1 VGTGRVDSP
10 PQPDLRLRT
19 GRAAEA
25 AGDVRME
32 DMRPSFSMSG
42 VVDLSALKQPSTPP
56 AAPAA
61 AQGSNRGAPGGAGP
75 ASAGS
80 TSQTS
85 TFVVDATE
93 ADFQS
98 SVLERS
104 LQVPV
109 VLHLGADWSEQS
121 KQLLGVLEQLAAEFA
136 GGFVLARVDAEAN
149 PRLSQA
155 LRVQGIPS
163 VKAIVAGELI
173 GEFAGAQ
180 PEAQVRQRI
189 SELLALAQREFGL
202 GGAEGAAA
210 APEPPMDPALAAAY
224 DALAADDLDGA
235 ARALQN
241 VLSQNPNHPEAKP
254 ALAQVEL
261 MRRTRN
267 ADPAAALALAKQNPK
282 DIEAQCAAAD
292 AALASGDADT
302 ALALLLAAV
311 QGFSGEERDRA
322 RRLLLD
328 YFELLGP
335 QDPRVGP
342 ARARLT
348 SLLF

>member
-1 VGTGRVDSP
+1 
-10 PQPDLRLRT
+10 
-19 GRAAEA
+19 
-25 AGDVRME
+25 
-32 DMRPSFSMSG
+32 
-42 VVDLSALKQPSTPP
+42 
-56 AAPAA
+56 
-61 AQGSNRGAPGGAGP
+61 
-75 ASAGS
+75 
-80 TSQTS
+80 
-85 TFVVDATE
+85 VVDATE

-98 SVLERS
+98 AVLERS
-104 LQVPV
+104 LQIPV

-121 KQLLGVLEQLAAEFA
+121 KQLAAVLERLAVEFA
-136 GGFVLARVDAEAN
+136 GAFVLARVDSESN
-149 PRLSQA
+149 PRLVQA

-173 GEFAGAQ
+173 GEFAGSQ
-180 PEAQVRQRI
+180 PEAQVRQWI
-189 SELLALAQREFGL
+189 SELLTLAQREFGL
-202 GGAEGAAA
+202 GGPDGPGGPAAQPA
-210 APEPPMDPALAAAY
+210 EPPMDPALAAAY

-261 MRRTRN
+261 MRRTRD
-267 ADPAAALALAKQNPK
+267 ADPAAVLERAKQNPK

-292 AALASGDADT
+292 AALAAGDADT
-302 ALALLLAAV
+302 AIALLLAAV
-311 QGFSGEERDRA
+311 TGEEKDRA
-322 RRLLLD
+322 RKLLLD

-348 SLLF
+348 TLLF

>member
-1 VGTGRVDSP
+1 MDH
-10 PQPDLRLRT
+10 
-19 GRAAEA
+19 
-25 AGDVRME
+25 
-32 DMRPSFSMSG
+32 MRPSFSMSG
-42 VVDLSALKQPSTPP
+42 VVDLSALKQPSAPP
-56 AAPAA
+56 AA
-61 AQGSNRGAPGGAGP
+61 QGPNQGAPGGA
-75 ASAGS
+75 AQGS
-80 TSQTS
+80 TAQGSTAQGSTAQPGAAQTS
-85 TFVVDATE
+85 AFVVDATE

-109 VLHLGADWSEQS
+109 VLHLGADWSDQS
-121 KQLLGVLEQLAAEFA
+121 KQLLGLLEQLAAEFA

-149 PRLSQA
+149 PRLVQA

-180 PEAQVRQRI
+180 PEAQVRQWI
-189 SELLALAQREFGL
+189 SELLALAQREFGMGAA
-202 GGAEGAAA
+202 GGAEGR
-210 APEPPMDPALAAAY
+210 PEPPMDPALAAAY

-235 ARALQN
+235 AQALQN
-241 VLSQNPNHPEAKP
+241 VLSQNPGHPEAKP

-292 AALASGDADT
+292 AALATGDADT

-322 RRLLLD
+322 RKLLLD

-335 QDPRVGP
+335 QDPRVAP

>member
-1 VGTGRVDSP
+1 
-10 PQPDLRLRT
+10 
-19 GRAAEA
+19 
-25 AGDVRME
+25 
-32 DMRPSFSMSG
+32 MRPSFSMSG
-42 VVDLSALKQPSTPP
+42 VVDLSALKQPSAPAASGPP
-56 AAPAA
+56 AAAAPPGA
-61 AQGSNRGAPGGAGP
+61 AQEPGGAQGA
-75 ASAGS
+75 AS
-80 TSQTS
+80 
-85 TFVVDATE
+85 VVDASE

-98 SVLERS
+98 VVLERS

-109 VLHLGADWSEQS
+109 VLFLGANWSDQS
-121 KQLLGVLEQLAAEFA
+121 KQLSGLLERLAAEHA
-136 GGFVLARVDAEAN
+136 GAFVLARVDAEAN
-149 PRLSQA
+149 PRLVQA

-163 VKAIVAGELI
+163 VKAIVGGELI

-180 PEAQVRQRI
+180 PEAQVRQWVT
-189 SELLALAQREFGL
+189 ELLTLAQREFGL
-202 GGAEGAAA
+202 GAAGGPAAA
-210 APEPPMDPALAAAY
+210 RPAEPPMDPALAAAY

-261 MRRTRN
+261 MRRTRSI
-267 ADPAAALALAKQNPK
+267 DPAAALERAKKNPN
-282 DIEAQCAAAD
+282 DIDAQCAAAD
-292 AALASGDADT
+292 AAMATGDADT
-302 ALALLLAAV
+302 AIALLLAAV
-311 QGFSGEERDRA
+311 RTFAGDEKDRA
-322 RRLLLD
+322 RKLLLD

>member
-1 VGTGRVDSP
+1 
-10 PQPDLRLRT
+10 
-19 GRAAEA
+19 
-25 AGDVRME
+25 
-32 DMRPSFSMSG
+32 MRPSFSMSG
-42 VVDLSALKQPSTPP
+42 VVDLSALKQPSGPP
-56 AAPAA
+56 AGSAA
-61 AQGSNRGAPGGAGP
+61 APGAAQSPGQDASRDADAQAGA
-75 ASAGS
+75 
-80 TSQTS
+80 
-85 TFVVDATE
+85 FVVDASE

-121 KQLLGVLEQLAAEFA
+121 KQLAGVLEKLAAEFA

-149 PRLSQA
+149 PRLVQA

-163 VKAIVAGELI
+163 VKAIIAGELI

-180 PEAQVRQRI
+180 PEAQVRQWI
-189 SELLALAQREFGL
+189 TELLALAQREFGL
-202 GGAEGAAA
+202 GGAEGAAGRPA
-210 APEPPMDPALAAAY
+210 EPPMDPALAAAY

-241 VLSQNPNHPEAKP
+241 VLSQSPNHPEAKP

-267 ADPAAALALAKQNPK
+267 ADPAAALAKAKQNPK

-292 AALASGDADT
+292 AALATGDADT

-311 QGFSGEERDRA
+311 QGFSGDEKDRA
-322 RRLLLD
+322 RKLLLE

-335 QDPRVGP
+335 QDPRVAP
-342 ARARLT
+342 ARAKLT

>member
-1 VGTGRVDSP
+1 
-10 PQPDLRLRT
+10 
-19 GRAAEA
+19 
-25 AGDVRME
+25 
-32 DMRPSFSMSG
+32 MRPSFSMSG
-42 VVDLSALKQPSTPP
+42 VVDLSALKQPSAPP
-56 AAPAA
+56 ARPAA
-61 AQGSNRGAPGGAGP
+61 AQDPNQGAGQGP
-75 ASAGS
+75 DSPD

-85 TFVVDATE
+85 AFVVDATE

-121 KQLLGVLEQLAAEFA
+121 KQLLGMLEQLAAEFA
-136 GGFVLARVDAEAN
+136 GSFLLARVDAEAS
-149 PRLSQA
+149 PRLAQA
-155 LRVQGIPS
+155 LRVQSIPS

-180 PEAQVRQRI
+180 PEAQVRQWI
-189 SELLALAQREFGL
+189 SELLTLAQREFGL
-202 GGAEGAAA
+202 GGAGAAA
-210 APEPPMDPALAAAY
+210 GAPAQPAEPPMDPALAAAY

-267 ADPAAALALAKQNPK
+267 TDPAAALARAKQNPK

-311 QGFSGEERDRA
+311 QGFSGEEKDRA

-328 YFELLGP
+328 FFELLGP
-335 QDPRVGP
+335 QDPRVAP

-348 SLLF
+348 TLLF

>member
-1 VGTGRVDSP
+1 
-10 PQPDLRLRT
+10 
-19 GRAAEA
+19 
-25 AGDVRME
+25 
-32 DMRPSFSMSG
+32 MRPSFSMSG
-42 VVDLSALKQPSTPP
+42 VVDLSALKQPP
-56 AAPAA
+56 APAA
-61 AQGSNRGAPGGAGP
+61 GAPATPAPGAAQDSGPAQGAA
-75 ASAGS
+75 
-80 TSQTS
+80 
-85 TFVVDATE
+85 FVVDASE
-93 ADFQS
+93 ADFQTA
-98 SVLERS
+98 VLERS
-104 LQVPV
+104 LQIPV

-121 KQLLGVLEQLAAEFA
+121 KELAAILERLAAEFA
-136 GGFVLARVDAEAN
+136 GSFLLARVDADAN
-149 PRLSQA
+149 PRLVQA
-155 LRVQGIPS
+155 LRVQGVPS

-180 PEAQVRQRI
+180 PEAQVRQWI
-189 SELLALAQREFGL
+189 TELLTLAQREFGL
-202 GGAEGAAA
+202 SASGEPAAQPA
-210 APEPPMDPALAAAY
+210 EPPLDPALAAAY

-261 MRRTRN
+261 MRRTREV
-267 ADPAAALALAKQNPK
+267 DPAAVLARAKQNPK

-292 AALASGDADT
+292 AALAAGDADT
-302 ALALLLAAV
+302 AIALLLAAV
-311 QGFSGEERDRA
+311 QSFAGDERDRA
-322 RRLLLD
+322 RKLLLD